1 MTVVVHFD
9 NNFSVSAVFKG
20 EPFQTSSLAYLA
32 SHKAVKEIRLDLAFN
47 PSVFFKRNSFSWL
60 Y

>member
-9 NNFSVSAVFKG
+9 NFSVSAVFKG
-20 EPFQTSSLAYLA
+20 EPLQTSSLAYLA
-32 SHKAVKEIRLDLAFN
+32 SHKAVKEIRSDLASN